1 MNEEV
6 PPGRATGRSLA
17 GPDPL
22 GGSTDVPVGRGADI
36 PSPCTSVCK
45 MSAATGWC
53 EGCCRT
59 IDEIIAWSKMAD
71 DDKRRVWQ
79 LLPARQR
86 AVASAQAKKG

>member
-53 EGCCRT
+53 EGCYRT